1 MRDCE
6 QSERCEHCE
15 ILVSAWHDA
24 ELDRD
29 GQVEML
35 DHLVRCAGCRDFY
48 LAARGL
54 DGLVAAVRGPAAAAE
69 PSPEVWR
76 RIERSARSRESAPG
90 GGGGRP
96 WMLRL
101 PVRAWAAAAA
111 AAAAVLLIL
120 FGSPLVMNRIP
131 SDSPAPAGAEIRLGE
146 NPTGMDDVRFVE
158 LTRTVLGADRKY
170 REAFYEVMKQVVQD
184 TRGGEPSM
192 DGLLPPGEGRGS
204 PESPESVRGP
214 S

>member
-15 ILVSAWHDA
+15 ILVSAWHDG
-24 ELDRD
+24 ELDRG

-48 LAARGL
+48 FAARGL
-54 DGLVAAVRGPAAAAE
+54 AGLVIAVRAPATAEE

-76 RIERSARSRESAPG
+76 RIEQSTTSREPVPARG
-90 GGGGRP
+90 GARP
-96 WMLRL
+96 WMRRF

-111 AAAAVLLIL
+111 AAVLLII
-120 FGSPLVMNRIP
+120 FGPPLVRDRTP
-131 SDSPAPAGAEIRLGE
+131 TDSRTTAGAEIRLGG
-146 NPTGMDDVRFVE
+146 NPAGMDDARFIE
-158 LTRTVLGADRKY
+158 LARTVLGADRKY
-170 REAFYEVMKQVVQD
+170 REAFYEVMKQVVRD
-184 TRGGEPSM
+184 TQGSEPSM
-192 DGLLPPGEGRGS
+192 DGLLPPGEGRES
-204 PESPESVRGP
+204 AEPPENVRGP